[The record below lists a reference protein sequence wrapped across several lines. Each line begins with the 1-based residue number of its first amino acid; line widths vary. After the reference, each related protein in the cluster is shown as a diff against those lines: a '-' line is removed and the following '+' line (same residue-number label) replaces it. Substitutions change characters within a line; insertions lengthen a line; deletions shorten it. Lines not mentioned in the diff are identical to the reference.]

1 MEKNKPY
8 IKSVVITII
17 VIAFLIFSGAEAVK
31 VSLNADKTE
40 VIAGDFTENQ
50 IKFTIWVNLS
60 YPDAY
65 VPLQRIHLNLTG
77 NSQRYFSFDLNGN
90 NINGYAFLG
99 EINVSKSGDLL
110 NNYSFGPGFGYD
122 FNDGSN
128 NAFGNTSGYGAPLNI
143 SYVITLNTSKMS
155 EGDYNAE
162 TSIYA
167 EGSNKQPHSFSSTSY
182 PFKIHPRGYAYP
194 VPTNPPTSSGGGGGG
209 GGGSS
214 GEKASN
220 IELIEKHDLQ
230 ITKDVTTS
238 YRFTHVKS
246 PIMFVNITG
255 NTSLGIITVSEEV
268 LKSTSTLVKTPPGG
282 LVYKNI
288 NIWVGTSGIA
298 TPKNIK
304 EALIKF
310 KVDNNWMSANSVT
323 SSDIILVKWNGNSW
337 IELETSVLTKDDTN
351 TFFEGKTIAF
361 SPFAITVKMDGV
373 NTSKV
378 PGLEIPQQP
387 GATVQDHDEAPQQP
401 AETAITGIS
410 TWSKILIILIINII
424 LIAMYFKLGLR
435 KQNIRRI
442 GLMGSISVLV
452 VLLITWISATVGG
465 FTYFKAGEPVEW
477 IMYFEWI
484 LIAYG
489 IIVLLGYLRKELY

>member
-8 IKSVVITII
+8 IKSAVITII
-17 VIAFLIFSGAEAVK
+17 VIAFLVFSWQIAEAVK

-65 VPLQRIHLNLTG
+65 IPLQRVYLNLTG

-110 NNYSFGPGFGYD
+110 NNYSFGPGIGYD

-128 NAFGNTSGYGAPLNI
+128 NAFGEISGYAAPLNI
-143 SYVITLNTSKMS
+143 SYVITLNTSNMS

-167 EGSNKQPHSFSSTSY
+167 EGSNKQPHGFSSKSF

-194 VPTNPPTSSGGGGGG
+194 VPTNPTTSSGGGGG

-214 GEKASN
+214 GENASN
-220 IELIEKHDLQ
+220 IESIEKYDLQ

-238 YRFTHVKS
+238 YKFTYLKS

-255 NTSLGIITVSEEV
+255 NTSLGIITASEEV

-288 NIWVGTSGIA
+288 NIWMGTSGIA

-337 IELETSVLTKDDTN
+337 IELETSVLSKDDTN
-351 TFFEGKTIAF
+351 TFFEGKTYAF
-361 SPFAITVKMDGV
+361 SPFAIAAKTAEVKPTD
-373 NTSKV
+373 KV
-378 PGLEIPQQP
+378 LGSEIPQP
-387 GATVQDHDEAPQQP
+387 LEIKETGHDEKTSQP
-401 AETAITGIS
+401 AETAIITKIPSSGIS
-410 TWSKILIILIINII
+410 TWSEYTILIVLIIDII
-424 LIAMYFKLGLR
+424 VVAMYFLWVK
-435 KQNIRRI
+435 K
-442 GLMGSISVLV
+442 
-452 VLLITWISATVGG
+452 
-465 FTYFKAGEPVEW
+465 
-477 IMYFEWI
+477 
-484 LIAYG
+484 
-489 IIVLLGYLRKELY
+489 